1 MVDLRGLKHMPN
13 TTPFSGFSEKVR
25 SMAAT
30 SLFLLTQDLVGM
42 GPIQMD
48 VEKNSTLGNETYVQQ
63 CHNKSSYRDFWEAT
77 GFTTHG
83 AGHSGIGGAMEGIDA
98 SPGDPLFYLHH
109 CFVDRLW

>member
-1 MVDLRGLKHMPN
+1 MVDLRGLKHMSN
-13 TTPFSGFSEKVR
+13 TAPSSGFSEKVR

-30 SLFLLTQDLVGM
+30 PLFLSGRLQVGYLN
-42 GPIQMD
+42 
-48 VEKNSTLGNETYVQQ
+48 EKNSTLGNETYVQQ

-83 AGHSGIGGAMEGIDA
+83 AGHSGIGGVMGEIDA

-109 CFVDRLW
+109 GFVDRLW

>member
-1 MVDLRGLKHMPN
+1 MVDLRGLKHMSN

-48 VEKNSTLGNETYVQQ
+48 VLLMALLQ
-63 CHNKSSYRDFWEAT
+63 
-77 GFTTHG
+77 
-83 AGHSGIGGAMEGIDA
+83 I
-98 SPGDPLFYLHH
+98 PLFTL
-109 CFVDRLW
+109 VRAKL